1 MDKSISISEWMM
13 IGLMAISYAFI
24 VVKAFEWFVLL
35 VAKQWD
41 KRRKES
47 RRQKAVNELYDA
59 FQLDRL
65 KDGSTMR
72 VATKGDLNILM
83 YRKGEADGD
92 TEGRHTP
99 S

>member
-41 KRRKES
+41 KRRKVS

-59 FQLDRL
+59 FELDQL

-72 VATKGDLNILM
+72 VATKGDLNIFM
-83 YRKGEADGD
+83 YRKGEADGETD
-92 TEGRHTP
+92 LSHQR
-99 S
+99 